1 MDINVA
7 FNNLFRYMLNY
18 RNDYSKFTKFNFAPF
33 KNHKRDTYAVLTTFF
48 KEEITIT
55 NILDKIVEGFI
66 YLEDLSHYIKS
77 FVLIK
82 RMNFQLLFWRMF

>member
-1 MDINVA
+1 
-7 FNNLFRYMLNY
+7 MLNY

-66 YLEDLSHYIKS
+66 YLEDFVTLHQEFRFNKENEFSITFLEDVLKDEFLLSDQK
-77 FVLIK
+77 L
-82 RMNFQLLFWRMF
+82 